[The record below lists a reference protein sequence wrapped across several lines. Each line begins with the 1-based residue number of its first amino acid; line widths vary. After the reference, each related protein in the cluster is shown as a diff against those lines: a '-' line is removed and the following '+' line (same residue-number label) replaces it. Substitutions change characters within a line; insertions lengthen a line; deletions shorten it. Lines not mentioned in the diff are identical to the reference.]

1 MRILRAELAA
11 RHSALVQ
18 EMRRHARVGKAPN
31 TPHDDED
38 VRKTPHGTKEIPR
51 QACSSVPTAS
61 TSIPTAMGGS
71 PTAKD
76 RTARIRGEMARATK
90 SSVQPGWQGL
100 DDAWQG
106 LHRREGV
113 EEVRQERGAIAEG
126 TGNHIVTPISVRRRW
141 LGTNRVRDQPAGARL
156 QKGRPLTHR

>member
-1 MRILRAELAA
+1 MTR
-11 RHSALVQ
+11 
-18 EMRRHARVGKAPN
+18 GKA
-31 TPHDDED
+31 
-38 VRKTPHGTKEIPR
+38 
-51 QACSSVPTAS
+51 
-61 TSIPTAMGGS
+61 GGLL
-71 PTAKD
+71 AGG
-76 RTARIRGEMARATK
+76 RIGAVLRMSFAH
-90 SSVQPGWQGL
+90 
-100 DDAWQG
+100 